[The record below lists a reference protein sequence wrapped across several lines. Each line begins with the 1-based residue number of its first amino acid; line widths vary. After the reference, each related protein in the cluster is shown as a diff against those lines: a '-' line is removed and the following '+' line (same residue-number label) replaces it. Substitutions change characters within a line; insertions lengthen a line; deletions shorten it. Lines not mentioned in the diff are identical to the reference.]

1 MYRSW
6 RAAHHLPVLRLAAPR
21 PSGEPPSPRRH
32 PKPRAAAALTPPL
45 RTRRAQ
51 DPKGAQLAVVAR
63 ALKAITSYGRWGVFW
78 DYGSLL
84 QHERTEA
91 ETELFKQGLGFLG
104 SFYSHPQTY
113 VFRLTTFPE
122 GYPEGYDLPSAA
134 NVAAYPDRGC
144 AAPSPCPNTP
154 PTPPS
159 PSLSAPPLCAFPRA
173 RCTHS
178 SLHAGGASP
187 SRAGRP

>member
-1 MYRSW
+1 MMKGRSGTT
-6 RAAHHLPVLRLAAPR
+6 L
-21 PSGEPPSPRRH
+21 
-32 PKPRAAAALTPPL
+32 
-45 RTRRAQ
+45 
-51 DPKGAQLAVVAR
+51 
-63 ALKAITSYGRWGVFW
+63 RWGVFW
-78 DYGSLL
+78 DYGSLF

-104 SFYSHPQTY
+104 SFYSHPETI

-122 GYPEGYDLPSAA
+122 GYPEGYDLPSWA

-144 AAPSPCPNTP
+144 AAPSPCPSTHGP
-154 PTPPS
+154 PPPS

-178 SLHAGGASP
+178 SRCVQVVFHRDGLGDHDQELRQVA
-187 SRAGRP
+187 RPRQAAR

>member
-1 MYRSW
+1 M
-6 RAAHHLPVLRLAAPR
+6 
-21 PSGEPPSPRRH
+21 
-32 PKPRAAAALTPPL
+32 
-45 RTRRAQ
+45 
-51 DPKGAQLAVVAR
+51 AR
-63 ALKAITSYGRWGVFW
+63 ALKAFLSDSRRFGVFW
-78 DYGSLL
+78 DYGSLF

-144 AAPSPCPNTP
+144 AAPSPCPSHTAANAPKPLFLRTAP
-154 PTPPS
+154 LRIPS
-159 PSLSAPPLCAFPRA
+159 RPLHALLALR
-173 RCTHS
+173 
-178 SLHAGGASP
+178 AGGASP